1 MTCIPLAE
9 AWEQRGAWRR
19 RAARRAML
27 ETPAANGRRAPV
39 AAQRSSASRRR
50 RALPRASPT
59 ARQRRRGRSRPLP
72 AAASNR
78 PCTPPLPPTRMQ
90 KRDSSAACKRSAP
103 NTPDTVIST
112 RAAASRLEPDRAGPA
127 RCRHAVRFL
136 PAGPGYRHVTRRVG
150 GAGRPCVLTRM
161 RSGLQSGRHGCG
173 ACGAAEARRRQTV
186 AVNCEPEFKLPDS
199 DCGRVP
205 AGGPPPSPS

>member
-1 MTCIPLAE
+1 M
-9 AWEQRGAWRR
+9 RGGVERLGAPCSKRQQQTADVPPSQHR
-19 RAARRAML
+19 GRARVAGDEPFRGRVRQPGSDDAADPAR
-27 ETPAANGRRAPV
+27 
-39 AAQRSSASRRR
+39 SRRQAVTD
-50 RALPRASPT
+50 RA
-59 ARQRRRGRSRPLP
+59 
-72 AAASNR
+72 
-78 PCTPPLPPTRMQ
+78 PLPPHPPPARMQ